1 MALSYGYDGFP
12 IQGDIN
18 MDYHKITNLP
28 NPTIKNEPITK
39 GYADTHYSGGSSGLS
54 DSGFT
59 MQEDINMNGH
69 KIINIP
75 DPSTDTMWRHQ
86 L

>member
-1 MALSYGYDGFP
+1 
-12 IQGDIN
+12 

-28 NPTIKNEPITK
+28 NPTINNKPVTK
-39 GYADTHYSGGSSGLS
+39 GYADIHYSGGGGGGLS

-59 MQEDINMNGH
+59 MQGDINMDGY

-75 DPSTDTMWRHQ
+75 NPSTDTEPRSPCMYY